1 MRGRWATSCVSWRRS
16 NETPGRS
23 QGGYQSALHEGRTV
37 SRLQGIQYR
46 MLLTALL
53 PVTLVAV
60 LLAVTFLSGRVG
72 DNAQAQSQR
81 ERTLAR
87 QVAALSEFGVFS
99 ANTAGLQVVANS
111 ALREPDVRAVVIRA
125 ASGTVLA
132 SAGKPSSMASAAGA
146 ADPVLDRVVEPITAS
161 LVPLDDLF
169 NPGNRAGARPQVL
182 GQVLIEFSREAQ
194 QERARELLLAGVLV
208 TLAGLVFGGLLALG
222 LGRGVVLPI
231 LRVSREIER
240 IGQGDF
246 TPPPPVPRNDP
257 LHGVQQ
263 ALGTM
268 ALRLAAGRDDL
279 ERRVAAATSELREK
293 KDEAEAAT
301 RAKSRFLAAASH
313 DLRQPTH
320 ALGMFVARLAQLP
333 HDAGSAQLVA
343 HLEASVRAMQDLLD
357 SLLDI
362 SKLDAGAVP
371 VLRRPVPLQAVL
383 NQVRDALDQ
392 PALQKGL
399 RLRVRPSPVWVI
411 SDPALL
417 YRIVLNLVSNAICYT
432 PRGSVLLAA
441 RVSANGQLVRLQVRD
456 SGIGIAPEHQAHVF
470 LEFFQLHNPQRDR
483 TQGLGLGLNIVQR
496 TAGLLQAPLS
506 LRSGLGCGSC
516 FSVELPVVP
525 APVAGAAEPASD
537 LAAPGSLSGL
547 AVLVVE
553 DDALAREALGSLLQS
568 WGCQVRSANGLDAAL
583 AELDRGGPV
592 QVIVS
597 DYRLRDGENGIDL
610 VQCLRERSGSAIAAC
625 LMSGDTDVALIVRA
639 RAAGLTLLHKP
650 VRPAKLRSLI
660 RRLAAAEPA

>member
-1 MRGRWATSCVSWRRS
+1 M
-16 NETPGRS
+16 
-23 QGGYQSALHEGRTV
+23 

-81 ERTLAR
+81 EQALTR

-99 ANTAGLQVVANS
+99 ANAASLQVVANS
-111 ALREPDVRAVVIRA
+111 ALREPDVRAVVIRSA
-125 ASGTVLA
+125 GGTVLA
-132 SAGKPSSMASAAGA
+132 SAGKPRGA
-146 ADPVLDRVVEPITAS
+146 ASQAVAVDPALDQVVEPITAS
-161 LVPLDDLF
+161 QVPLDDLF

-194 QERARELLLAGVLV
+194 LERARELLLAGVLV
-208 TLAGLVFGGLLALG
+208 TLAGLLFGGLLALG

-231 LRVSREIER
+231 LRVSRAIER

-246 TPPPPVPRNDP
+246 APPPAVSRNDP

-263 ALGTM
+263 ALGIM

-293 KDEAEAAT
+293 KDEAESAT

-333 HDAGSAQLVA
+333 HDPDSAQLVA

-371 VLRRPVPLQAVL
+371 VLHRPVALQAVL
-383 NQVRDALDQ
+383 YQVRDALEQ
-392 PALQKGL
+392 PARHKGL
-399 RLRVRPSPVWVI
+399 RLRVRPSPVWVM

-417 YRIVLNLVSNAICYT
+417 YRIVLNLASNAIRYT

-441 RVSANGQLVRLQVRD
+441 RVSADGQRVRLQVRD
-456 SGIGIAPEHQAHVF
+456 SGIGIAPEHQTHVF
-470 LEFFQLHNPQRDR
+470 QEFFQLHNPQRDR

-496 TAGLLQAPLS
+496 TAGLLQAPLC

-525 APVAGAAEPASD
+525 AAVAGDAEPASD
-537 LAAPGSLSGL
+537 LAAPGSLAGL
-547 AVLVVE
+547 EVLLIE
-553 DDALAREALGSLLQS
+553 DDALAREALDSLLQA
-568 WGCQVRSANGLDAAL
+568 WGCQVRCANGLAAAL
-583 AELDRGGPV
+583 QQLDQGGAV
-592 QVIVS
+592 QVIIS
-597 DYRLRDGENGIDL
+597 DYRLRDGENGIAL
-610 VQCLRERSGSAIAAC
+610 VAQLRARFGSGMAAC
-625 LMSGDTDVALIVRA
+625 LMSGDTDAGLIAQA